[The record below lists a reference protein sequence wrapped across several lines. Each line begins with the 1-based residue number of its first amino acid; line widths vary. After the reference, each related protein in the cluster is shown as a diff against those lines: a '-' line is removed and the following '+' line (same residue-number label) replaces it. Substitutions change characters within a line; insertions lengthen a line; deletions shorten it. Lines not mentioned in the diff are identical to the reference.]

1 MLAKDHARKEERHAV
16 RLHGHLNPS
25 DRGATIISFSATG
38 CAFRT
43 TAHLQKGERTELNVI
58 LKPNT
63 TVKVS
68 GEIVWTTEDYR
79 IDTFYAYG
87 MKFDKPLSDEE
98 VHSIL
103 ELDATLSVQNGPLFH
118 P

>member
-1 MLAKDHARKEERHAV
+1 MLAKEQAQKEERHAV
-16 RLHGHLNPS
+16 RLHGQLTS
-25 DRGATIISFSATG
+25 ADRGATIISFSATG

-43 TAHLQKGERTELNVI
+43 TAHLQKGEHTELAI
-58 LKPNT
+58 TLKPNS

-87 MKFDKPLSDEE
+87 MKFDEPLPEE
-98 VHSIL
+98 VLHSIL
-103 ELDATLSVQNGPLFH
+103 DLDAMLSVQNGPLFRA
-118 P
+118 